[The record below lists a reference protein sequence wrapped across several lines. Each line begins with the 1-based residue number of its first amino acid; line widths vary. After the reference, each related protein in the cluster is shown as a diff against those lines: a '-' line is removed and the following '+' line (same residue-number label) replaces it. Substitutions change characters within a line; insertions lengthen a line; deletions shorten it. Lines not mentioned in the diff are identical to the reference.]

1 MAIMKTVTFAQG
13 VALKNVTQGATL
25 KGCEQRWECIKIKR
39 ITQKA
44 VLGLDSR

>member
-1 MAIMKTVTFAQG
+1 MKTVTFAQG

-25 KGCEQRWECIKIKR
+25 KGCEQRWECIKR

-44 VLGLDSR
+44 ILGLDSR